1 MNKKSVNRLL
11 SLSLCMV
18 LIAALA
24 LFASGCGN
32 ETTSTPVSSAETPAA
47 SSPASAP
54 EAAQASTT
62 ELGSVAEENA
72 AVQMEMTPLGE
83 GQTQF
88 AFVVVDADGNETAFD
103 IHTDQKTVGEALLEL
118 ELIAGDDSEYGLY
131 VKTVNGITADYDT
144 NGTYWAFYINEEYA
158 STGVD
163 ATDIVP
169 GSTYTFKVEA
179 G

>member
-1 MNKKSVNRLL
+1 MNKKFVNRLL

-32 ETTSTPVSSAETPAA
+32 ETASTPVSSVETPV
-47 SSPASAP
+47 SSVVSAP
-54 EAAQASTT
+54 EAEVESAT
-62 ELGSVAEENA
+62 EPGSAAETDVA
-72 AVQMEMTPLGE
+72 VLGE
-83 GQTQF
+83 GETQF
-88 AFVVVDADGNETAFD
+88 TFVVVDADGNETAFE
-103 IHTDQKTVGEALLEL
+103 IHTDKKTVGEALLEL
-118 ELIAGDDSEYGLY
+118 QLIAGDDSEYGLY

-144 NGTYWAFYINEEYA
+144 DGTYWAFYIDDEYA

-163 ATDIVP
+163 TTDITP
-169 GSTYTFKVEA
+169 GSTYAFKVEA

>member
-1 MNKKSVNRLL
+1 MNKKFVNRLL

-32 ETTSTPVSSAETPAA
+32 ETASTPVSSVETPV
-47 SSPASAP
+47 SSVASAP
-54 EAAQASTT
+54 EAVETP
-62 ELGSVAEENA
+62 AEESATEPGSAAETGA
-72 AVQMEMTPLGE
+72 AVLGE
-83 GQTQF
+83 GETQF
-88 AFVVVDADGNETAFD
+88 SFVVVDADGNETAFD
-103 IHTDQKTVGEALLEL
+103 IHTDKKTVGEALLEL
-118 ELIAGDDSEYGLY
+118 QLIAGDDSEYGLY
-131 VKTVNGITADYDT
+131 VKTVNGITADFDT
-144 NGTYWAFYINEEYA
+144 DGTYWAFYINDEYA

-163 ATDIVP
+163 ATDITP

>member
-1 MNKKSVNRLL
+1 MNKKFVNRLL

-32 ETTSTPVSSAETPAA
+32 ETASTPVSSVETSV
-47 SSPASAP
+47 SSVASAP
-54 EAAQASTT
+54 EAEAESAT
-62 ELGSVAEENA
+62 EPGSAAETDVA
-72 AVQMEMTPLGE
+72 VLGE
-83 GQTQF
+83 GETQF
-88 AFVVVDADGNETAFD
+88 TFVVVDADGNETAFD
-103 IHTDQKTVGEALLEL
+103 IHTDKKTVGEALLEL
-118 ELIAGDDSEYGLY
+118 QLIAGDDSEYGLY

-144 NGTYWAFYINEEYA
+144 DGTYWAFYIDDEYA

-163 ATDIVP
+163 TTDITP
-169 GSTYTFKVEA
+169 GSTYAFKVEA

>member
-1 MNKKSVNRLL
+1 MNKKFVNRLL

-32 ETTSTPVSSAETPAA
+32 ETASAPVSSVETPVSSV
-47 SSPASAP
+47 ASAP
-54 EAAQASTT
+54 EAEASP
-62 ELGSVAEENA
+62 ESIAEPGSAPETDVT
-72 AVQMEMTPLGE
+72 VLGE
-83 GQTQF
+83 GETQF
-88 AFVVVDADGNETAFD
+88 SFVVVDADGKETAFD
-103 IHTDQKTVGEALLEL
+103 IHTGKETVGEALLEL
-118 ELIAGDDSEYGLY
+118 QLIAGDDSEYGLY

-144 NGTYWAFYINEEYA
+144 DGTYWAFYIDDEYA

-163 ATDIVP
+163 TTDITP
-169 GSTYTFKVEA
+169 GSTYAFKVEA